1 MTAEQGALGGARGQI
16 DEGALLA
23 LGVAQPAINRTAVD
37 RQVSAKR
44 STGRVTRTG
53 LERGARRTA
62 NELHRRLGVDVARLR
77 SDVGIKSAE
86 LARGSG
92 VDPGFL
98 CRIEQ
103 GTERP
108 SLETYARLAAALGAD
123 LSVRLYPNTGPVIRD
138 RHQARILEALLALLH
153 PRWRALPEIAVR
165 RPSRGWIDAGLLD
178 ARRGVLVAT
187 EIQSELRRLEQ
198 LIRWSGE
205 KAASLPSWE
214 GWAQL
219 GEVPTVSQ
227 LLIVRDTRATRAVAG
242 EFRRTLDAAFPAHP
256 DDALAALTGTDP
268 WPGPALLWASDA
280 GRAGGVIRIVARR

>member
-1 MTAEQGALGGARGQI
+1 MVSSRAPGDRPLSARWSTACVNTDSLG
-16 DEGALLA
+16 
-23 LGVAQPAINRTAVD
+23 
-37 RQVSAKR
+37 
-44 STGRVTRTG
+44 
-53 LERGARRTA
+53 RGARRTA
-62 NELHRRLGVDVARLR
+62 DELHRRLGVDVARLR
-77 SDVGIKSAE
+77 HDAGIRPAE

-103 GTERP
+103 GAGHPT
-108 SLETYARLAAALGAD
+108 LETYARLAATLGAD
-123 LSVRLYPNTGPVIRD
+123 LSVRLYPNTGPAIRD

-153 PRWRALPEIAVR
+153 PRWRALPEIVVR

-178 ARRGVLVAT
+178 ARSRVLVAT

-205 KAASLPSWE
+205 KAASLPSWD
-214 GWAQL
+214 GWTQL
-219 GEVPTVSQ
+219 GEAPVVSQ
-227 LLIVRDTRATRAVAG
+227 LLIVRDTRTTRAVAR

-268 WPGPALLWASDA
+268 WPGPALLWASDE
-280 GRAGGVIRIVARR
+280 GRAGGVFRIVVRR